1 MMLDW
6 EVVIG
11 LEIHA
16 QLATRSKIFSGAAT
30 AYGAPPNSQA
40 SLVDLAYPGVLPVL
54 NAEAVRMAV
63 KFGLAIG
70 ATIAR
75 RSIFARKNYFY
86 PDLPKGYQISQ
97 YEHPVVSRG
106 SLNVLLD
113 DGTAKTVGVTRAH
126 LEEDAGKSLH
136 EGLANATG
144 IDLNR
149 AGTPLLEI
157 VSEPDMRSAK
167 EAVAYMKK
175 IHTLVRYLE
184 ICDGNMQEGSFR
196 CDANV
201 SVRPRGQEKFGT
213 RAEIKNLNS
222 FRFVEKAIQYEVARQ
237 VELIQSGGKVVQETR
252 LYDSDKDETRSMRS
266 KEEANDYR
274 YFPDP
279 DLLPVE
285 IDDGFIATVRATL
298 PELPDE
304 KAARFAREL
313 GLSVYDAGVLS
324 ASRELGAYFEAVL
337 TDLGKAHAKLA
348 ANWVMGELSSA
359 LNRDNVEI
367 TASRVSPA
375 ALSGLLA
382 RIVDATISG
391 KIAKDVFEAMWA
403 EGQGADDIIEKRGL
417 KQITDSGAIEG
428 VIDAV
433 IAANPKQLADYRAGK
448 DKLFGFFVGQVQ
460 KATEGKANPA
470 QLNDLLRTKLGGSA

>member
-1 MMLDW
+1 MSNW

-16 QLATRSKIFSGAAT
+16 QLATKSKIFSGSAT

-40 SLVDLAYPGVLPVL
+40 NLVDLAYPGVLPVL
-54 NAEAVRMAV
+54 NVEAVRMAV

-70 ATIAR
+70 ATVAR
-75 RSIFARKNYFY
+75 RSVFARKNYFY

-97 YEHPVVSRG
+97 YELPVVARG
-106 SLNVLLD
+106 SLQVMLD
-113 DGTAKTVGVTRAH
+113 DGAVKTVGITRAH

-136 EGLANATG
+136 EGLAHATG

-201 SVRPRGQEKFGT
+201 SVRPKGREKFGT

-237 VELIQSGGKVVQETR
+237 IELIESGGVVVQETR

-285 IDDGFIATVRATL
+285 IDETFINAVRATL

-304 KAARFAREL
+304 KAARFASAF
-313 GLSVYDAGVLS
+313 GLSAYDAGVLS
-324 ASRELGAYFEAVL
+324 ASRELGAYFEAVVAR
-337 TDLGKAHAKLA
+337 LGPAQAKLA
-348 ANWVMGELSSA
+348 ANWVMGELSGA
-359 LNRDNVEI
+359 LNRDGLDIED
-367 TASRVSPA
+367 TRVRPDQ
-375 ALSGLLA
+375 LTGLLT
-382 RIVDATISG
+382 RIADQTISG
-391 KIAKDVFEAMWA
+391 KIAKEVFEAMWS
-403 EGQGADDIIEKRGL
+403 EGKPADAIIEAKGL
-417 KQITDSGAIEG
+417 RQITDSSAIEA

-433 IAANPKQLADYRAGK
+433 IAANPAQLKDYRSGK

-460 KATEGKANPA
+460 KATGGKANPA
-470 QLNDLLRTKLGGSA
+470 QLNELLKTKLGG